1 MVIGFLTAWARCRR
15 ASISTVAALVL
26 PAMIGMV
33 GLVAEYGHGL
43 LSKVENQRV
52 ADLAAYAGALAYNS
66 TSSTTSMTNAADNV
80 AALNNIPSA
89 DVSVTL
95 VNSPTGD
102 GHSAVDVQINTQ
114 VPLLLSRLV
123 GSGPNLPVN
132 STGYAELEA
141 GTPACIIALQ
151 SGGTGVTLSGGTSIS
166 APACAVAS
174 NNTVTVPCGDTITTK
189 TVSYNSAAA
198 PSEPCN
204 GIVAPT
210 GSTLSIVKS
219 ATTDP
224 LAGNTGVAT
233 ATARLAT
240 VASEAAP
247 TLPTIPTTGPN
258 LDFGWSQSATE
269 TTVATVSGC
278 SATNNGGTYTVTCS
292 GQSSYNFGNIT
303 VEGGITVFFN
313 VGGSSSAVYNLNGGV
328 LNTGGGSNIYF
339 GPGTFNIAHGVYT
352 SGGSTTI
359 FGLVSGS
366 GATAVY
372 GPGTYNI
379 GALTNNTCNN
389 SYYYSICNTSTTTFG
404 GTSTFNLTSGINN
417 TGGSTLTMGS
427 GTTNSFD
434 IGASGDGNAV
444 IAGGGSKTVF
454 GDATGASDM
463 FQLVGNFNVS
473 SGGGSCMTISA
484 AAQHDIYGNFASA
497 GGTFLGSGVY
507 TVTGYVG
514 LGANGGGDVT
524 CNGVDV
530 GVSGTGVTFVDGA
543 SSTPTSGSCSGQAF
557 CVAAG
562 YNNINLTAPTSG
574 TTAQLVV
581 IGPTSTSNTAGAA
594 FTEGASGTN
603 LSGVFYFPNG
613 TISLGGGASVGSGTG
628 QCLELIGSQVT
639 LTGGTTAAS
648 TCISGGATSSSVRMV
663 Q

>member
-1 MVIGFLTAWARCRR
+1 MVTGILTAWARCRR
-15 ASISTVAALVL
+15 ASVTTVAALVL

-80 AALNNIPSA
+80 AALNNIPAA
-89 DVSVTL
+89 DVNVSL
-95 VNSPTGD
+95 VSSPTGD

-123 GSGPNLPVN
+123 GAGPNLSVN

-141 GTPACIIALQ
+141 GTPACIIALK

-166 APACAVAS
+166 APNCAVAS

-189 TVSYNSAAA
+189 SVSYNSSAA

-204 GIVAPT
+204 GIVAPS
-210 GSTLSIVKS
+210 GGTLSIVKS

-233 ATARLAT
+233 ATARLST
-240 VASEAAP
+240 VSAEAAP
-247 TLPTIPTTGPN
+247 SIASVTSSN
-258 LDFGWSQSATE
+258 NVEFGYNQSSTE
-269 TTVATVSGC
+269 AQCNAVSLNC
-278 SATNNGGTYTVTCS
+278 VPSGGTWTVTPATGVTTFTLGS
-292 GQSSYNFGNIT
+292 FIT
-303 VEGGITVFFN
+303 DGGITANFN
-313 VGGSSSAVYNLNGGV
+313 FPTSSTYTFKLSGGV
-328 LNTGGGSNIYF
+328 LNTGGGSNISLP
-339 GPGTFNIAHGVYT
+339 PGTYTIDHGVYT
-352 SGGSTTI
+352 SGGSTTT
-359 FGLVSGS
+359 FG
-366 GATAVY
+366 A
-372 GPGTYNI
+372 GTFNI
-379 GALTNNTCNN
+379 GPLSSNTCNN
-389 SYYYSICNTSTTTFG
+389 SYYYSICNTSTTTFAG
-404 GTSTFNLTSGINN
+404 PSTFNLSAGIDN
-417 TGGSTLTMGS
+417 TGGSTLTLGS
-427 GTTNSFD
+427 GSTNSFD

-444 IAGGGSKTVF
+444 LAGGGSKTFF

-530 GVSGTGVTFVDGA
+530 GISGTGVTFVDGA
-543 SSTPTSGSCSGQAF
+543 SSTPTSGTCSGQAF

-562 YNNINLTAPTSG
+562 YSNITLTAPSSG
-574 TTAQLVV
+574 TTGQLVV
-581 IGPTSTSNTAGAA
+581 IGPTSSTNTAGAT
-594 FTEGASGTN
+594 FTEGASGTS

-613 TISLGGGASVGSGTG
+613 TISLGGGASIGSGSG

-648 TCISGGATSSSVRMV
+648 TCISGGANSSTVRMV